1 MRKPIIA
8 GNWKMNNNM
17 EQSLALINELKP
29 MVREAKCEIVVCP
42 SHVQLNEIGKA
53 VLGSNIRLGAQNM
66 GFEENGAF
74 TGEVSAH
81 MLKELGVSYVILG
94 HSERRQYFSETD
106 EIVNR
111 KTKLALKHELKPI
124 VCCGE
129 TLGEREAGLMKEVLG
144 RQIKIGLKGL
154 DKEDIENLVVA
165 YEPVWAI
172 GTGKTATEDQANAAI
187 SYIRDVIASM
197 YGSRTSEKVRI
208 QYGGSVKPS
217 TIKAQMEQP
226 EIDGALVGGASLK
239 ASDFAGI
246 VNYM

>member
-29 MVREAKCEIVVCP
+29 MVKEAKCEVVVCP
-42 SHVQLNEIGKA
+42 PHVQLNEIGKA
-53 VLGSNIRLGAQNM
+53 VNGSNIKLGAQNM
-66 GFEENGAF
+66 GFEESGAF
-74 TGEVSAH
+74 TGEVSVQ

-94 HSERRQYFSETD
+94 HSERRRHFSETD
-106 EIVNR
+106 EIINR
-111 KTKLALKHELKPI
+111 KTKLAFKYDLTPI

-129 TLGEREAGLMKEVLG
+129 TILERESGLMKEILG
-144 RQIKIGLKGL
+144 RQIKIGLRNL
-154 DKEDIENLVVA
+154 EKEEIESLVVA

-172 GTGKTATEDQANAAI
+172 GTGKTASDDQANAAI
-187 SYIRDVIASM
+187 SYIRALIAGM
-197 YGSRTSEKVRI
+197 YGSRISEKVRI

-239 ASDFAGI
+239 AEDFAGI